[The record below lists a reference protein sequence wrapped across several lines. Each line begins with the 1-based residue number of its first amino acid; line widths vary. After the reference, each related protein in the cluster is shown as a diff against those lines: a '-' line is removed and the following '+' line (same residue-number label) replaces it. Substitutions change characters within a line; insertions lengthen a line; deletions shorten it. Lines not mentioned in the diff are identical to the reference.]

1 MQGFKNVRV
10 LGQHF
15 VSLDRCITLAR
26 QPQPRQTLCLHAS
39 MPSMEGGEREKR
51 SASHKDL
58 AFYVKSKY
66 FLEDFSF
73 PLISYKSLRDTPR
86 CMEAAKRVSVK
97 AE

>member
-1 MQGFKNVRV
+1 
-10 LGQHF
+10 
-15 VSLDRCITLAR
+15 
-26 QPQPRQTLCLHAS
+26 

-97 AE
+97 AEWDDHAWLILVTMHPPGLSEEPTFPSLSLCK